1 MAIGE
6 RIKLFRNLHDM
17 TQKCL
22 GIKIGF
28 SESTSEVGMAQYEN
42 GAKTPKEKMVADFAN
57 MWNVSLHAL
66 IVPDINTKHL
76 A

>member
-1 MAIGE
+1 
-6 RIKLFRNLHDM
+6 
-17 TQKCL
+17 
-22 GIKIGF
+22 
-28 SESTSEVGMAQYEN
+28 MAQYEN